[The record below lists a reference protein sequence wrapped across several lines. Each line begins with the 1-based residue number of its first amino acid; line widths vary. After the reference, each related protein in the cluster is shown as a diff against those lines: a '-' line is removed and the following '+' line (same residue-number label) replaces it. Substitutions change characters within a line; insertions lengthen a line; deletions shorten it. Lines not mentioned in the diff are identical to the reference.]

1 MEKQQK
7 KRIKQYISWSLILTI
22 VAALAFL
29 PTIASQNKPESGPQA
44 SVLSARAELRDISAA
59 VLGGGILTAEAATEI
74 TVPAAVK
81 ITEYLVGNGDIVE
94 EGQHVAT
101 VDRVSVM
108 TAITL
113 VQETMKQLQEQ
124 LNEAS
129 SETASN
135 KITTSADGTVK
146 TIFAAEGEDVQDV
159 MLRDG
164 ALAILSLDGLMAVQ
178 IERSTGLSCGDV
190 VCVTLSNGTEV
201 SGTVESNL
209 EGILTVT
216 MADNDYSP
224 GEEVKITTEEG
235 NRIGSGQLYIHSP
248 WNVVAYSG
256 TVSRIRIKE
265 GATVYAGQR
274 LFDLKDVGYTAQF
287 DSLSRQHREYEKLM
301 LELFKMYQSESITAP
316 AAGMI
321 SGVDDNGA
329 YMLADSGSSFKVTL
343 LANGPGGDE
352 NEYTNFVG
360 QVEEVGIDGLIMKM
374 NPQPISVTDYHNL
387 SGVPLDTALMTQS
400 ITYTGNAPIYVLA
413 EAASGGDAGPGSN
426 SETTPPSDPTVPTD
440 PTAPSAPNTGS
451 PTTTEWVQISPYSVA
466 AGDILLFAGN
476 DSGVVWVIRLSH
488 ADISQPSNPAQP
500 DGDSAQGS
508 SNPAAGSNSA
518 QSGSKPGTGSNR
530 TPSSG
535 GNANPEASSDLY
547 SLDTVTIAS
556 VTPQEQVTIQ
566 ITVDELDI
574 LKVSIGQAVQVTIDA
589 LSGGKFTGSVA
600 EISSSGTSEGG
611 NSKFTATI
619 VVSKEENLLPG
630 MTAHVSVG
638 LATTEN
644 VVCIPVA
651 ALTETGTESIVYTG
665 YDEETESFTGPVTVT
680 TGKSDGEYVQILS
693 GITDGQKVYYSY
705 YDTLVISTAPKS
717 NGGFRFG

>member
-29 PTIASQNKPESGPQA
+29 PTIGSQNEPESGPQA
-44 SVLSARAELRDISAA
+44 SILSAKAELRDISAA

-216 MADNDYSP
+216 VADNDYSP

-287 DSLSRQHREYEKLM
+287 DSLSRQYREYEKLM
-301 LELFKMYQSESITAP
+301 LELFKMYQSETVTAP
-316 AAGMI
+316 QDGMI
-321 SGVDDNGA
+321 SGADENGA
-329 YMLADSGSSFKVTL
+329 YMLSDMGGGWSVTL
-343 LANGPGGDE
+343 LSNGPGGDE
-352 NEYTNFVG
+352 
-360 QVEEVGIDGLIMKM
+360 
-374 NPQPISVTDYHNL
+374 
-387 SGVPLDTALMTQS
+387 
-400 ITYTGNAPIYVLA
+400 
-413 EAASGGDAGPGSN
+413 
-426 SETTPPSDPTVPTD
+426 
-440 PTAPSAPNTGS
+440 
-451 PTTTEWVQISPYSVA
+451 
-466 AGDILLFAGN
+466 
-476 DSGVVWVIRLSH
+476 
-488 ADISQPSNPAQP
+488 
-500 DGDSAQGS
+500 
-508 SNPAAGSNSA
+508 
-518 QSGSKPGTGSNR
+518 
-530 TPSSG
+530 
-535 GNANPEASSDLY
+535 
-547 SLDTVTIAS
+547 
-556 VTPQEQVTIQ
+556 
-566 ITVDELDI
+566 
-574 LKVSIGQAVQVTIDA
+574 
-589 LSGGKFTGSVA
+589 
-600 EISSSGTSEGG
+600 
-611 NSKFTATI
+611 
-619 VVSKEENLLPG
+619 
-630 MTAHVSVG
+630 
-638 LATTEN
+638 
-644 VVCIPVA
+644 
-651 ALTETGTESIVYTG
+651 
-665 YDEETESFTGPVTVT
+665 SF
-680 TGKSDGEYVQILS
+680 
-693 GITDGQKVYYSY
+693 
-705 YDTLVISTAPKS
+705 
-717 NGGFRFG
+717 R